1 MTVDHYGARASS
13 PLFRNPSNDPSR
25 SRAGWKP
32 ALRGLTP
39 VLIIGLGALASCGP
53 ASPPAPAAPAPVKAV
68 ATPAPP
74 AKMATMICRNSQT
87 GAKVE
92 CGTPNAVMVGI
103 KEN

>member
-1 MTVDHYGARASS
+1 MTFKPSGVGAA
-13 PLFRNPSNDPSR
+13 
-25 SRAGWKP
+25 AV
-32 ALRGLTP
+32 ALM
-39 VLIIGLGALASCGP
+39 VGLGVLASCGP
-53 ASPPAPAAPAPVKAV
+53 APRPAPAPPPRAAV
-68 ATPAPP
+68 TPPPP